1 MIPRSHRELRRGP
14 LLALLAVLA
23 LALAGCTRQGPP
35 FALKNVTGLLPR
47 LEFAL
52 TNHNGERVTA
62 ATYLGKVVLLYF
74 GYTNCPDACP
84 TTLATLAT
92 AIRSLGPGASDVRV
106 LFVTVDPHRDTAAVL
121 KNYVSFFGPQFVG
134 LRGDPSELAA
144 ITKRYRVAYHL
155 ESPGPDGQYAVD
167 HSSAIFIFDRTGRA
181 RLLGSE
187 TDHSRPIASDLTR
200 LLAS

>member
-1 MIPRSHRELRRGP
+1 MKLQLHGALKRGP
-14 LLALLAVLA
+14 VVAALAA
-23 LALAGCTRQGPP
+23 LALAGCARKGPT

-47 LEFAL
+47 LQFQL
-52 TNHNGERVTA
+52 MNQNGESVTGRD
-62 ATYLGKVVLLYF
+62 YLGKVVMLYF

-92 AIRSLGPGASDVRV
+92 AIRSLGPRAGDVRV
-106 LFVTVDPHRDTAAVL
+106 LFVTVDPHRDTTTVL

-134 LRGDPSELAA
+134 LRGDPSELTA

-155 ESPGPDGQYAVD
+155 EPPGPDGNYAVD
-167 HSSAIFIFDRTGRA
+167 HSSAVFIFDRSGRA

-187 TDHSRPIASDLTR
+187 ADHSRRIASDLRR